1 MKHKKY
7 KEINKGKLPEQLR
20 FSSGGNS
27 EIIELSIHASNK
39 LNSELSKSNKTFLD
53 YITSDY
59 VLEILEKIKIKIHL
73 NSENIYCHNTKLE
86 KRIFDFLLARQNETK
101 NTYCKDIY
109 SYFYS
114 KIDYA
119 LQRFLQMTHVKN
131 IEAMKMITKKDLAQN
146 YNCIDL
152 ENDQKSENIMRAF
165 AYCYSDGGD
174 AYNQ

>member
-1 MKHKKY
+1 M
-7 KEINKGKLPEQLR
+7 PEQLR
-20 FSSGGNS
+20 FSSGENS

-131 IEAMKMITKKDLAQN
+131 IEAMKMIIKKRFSSKLQL
-146 YNCIDL
+146 YRFR
-152 ENDQKSENIMRAF
+152 K
-165 AYCYSDGGD
+165 
-174 AYNQ
+174 